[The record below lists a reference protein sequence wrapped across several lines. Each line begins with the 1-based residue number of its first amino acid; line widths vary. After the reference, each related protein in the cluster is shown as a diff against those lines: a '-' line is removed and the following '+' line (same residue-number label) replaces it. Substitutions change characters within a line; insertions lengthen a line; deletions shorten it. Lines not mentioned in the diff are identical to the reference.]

1 MQVAVQWVLYVS
13 MQDKILP
20 CTDSMWH
27 WICLSS
33 QHLFE
38 AHRQNVL
45 HGDYENVV
53 CDQEVPVVQDL
64 FDWLQQQ
71 LATKEQEVEARH
83 QVAHTEDAYPCCA
96 RDEDD
101 GEDEPE
107 EVAEHNDLQHVQV
120 GPEGQ
125 G

>member
-1 MQVAVQWVLYVS
+1 MPYFLF
-13 MQDKILP
+13 LP
-20 CTDSMWH
+20 R
-27 WICLSS
+27 
-33 QHLFE
+33 QHLLE

-45 HGDYENVV
+45 HGDHENVV
-53 CDQEVPVVQDL
+53 RDQEVPVVQDF

-83 QVAHTEDAYPCCA
+83 QVAHAEDAYPRCA

-101 GEDEPE
+101 GENEPE

-125 G
+125 K